1 MNKTAKSRL
10 LYVLQCLWQSTDAEH
25 YVTTAEI
32 LAYLKDNGIVCDRKT
47 IPGDIEKLRDIGIDV
62 EEERSRE
69 MRYSLSS
76 HLFTLPELK
85 LLIDAVESSKFITV
99 KKSTELVEK
108 LSQMS
113 SRYQSMELK
122 RNLYISE
129 RVKPINE
136 QIYYLVWNE
145 DHYYVVG
152 YSDKHNKIVSFRVD
166 RMKEID
172 ILPDDAAERPGDF
185 NLADFTRQVFDMY
198 DGQKE
203 TVTLFCNNDM
213 MNYVIDRFGDEVKT
227 SPVDCEHFEA
237 VAEVSVSQTF
247 FAWVFQFN
255 GDIKIIEPEP
265 VVVKYREML
274 RNALEGRTVT
284 VGR

>member
-1 MNKTAKSRL
+1 
-10 LYVLQCLWQSTDAEH
+10 
-25 YVTTAEI
+25 
-32 LAYLKDNGIVCDRKT
+32 
-47 IPGDIEKLRDIGIDV
+47 
-62 EEERSRE
+62 
-69 MRYSLSS
+69 
-76 HLFTLPELK
+76 
-85 LLIDAVESSKFITV
+85 
-99 KKSTELVEK
+99 
-108 LSQMS
+108 
-113 SRYQSMELK
+113 MELK

-166 RMKEID
+166 RMKEVD
-172 ILPDDAAERPGDF
+172 ILSDDAVERPRDF

-255 GDIKIIEPEP
+255 GDIEIIEPEP

-274 RNALEGRTVT
+274 RNALEGRAVT

>member
-1 MNKTAKSRL
+1 MNKIIKSRL
-10 LYVLQCLWQSTDAEH
+10 LYVLKCLWQSTDAEH

-136 QIYYLVWNE
+136 QIYYLVDNA
-145 DHYYVVG
+145 
-152 YSDKHNKIVSFRVD
+152 
-166 RMKEID
+166 M
-172 ILPDDAAERPGDF
+172 
-185 NLADFTRQVFDMY
+185 
-198 DGQKE
+198 
-203 TVTLFCNNDM
+203 LF
-213 MNYVIDRFGDEVKT
+213 
-227 SPVDCEHFEA
+227 
-237 VAEVSVSQTF
+237 
-247 FAWVFQFN
+247 
-255 GDIKIIEPEP
+255 
-265 VVVKYREML
+265 
-274 RNALEGRTVT
+274 
-284 VGR
+284 